1 MKRVVFW
8 PSSFAFSC
16 CDSVAGSS
24 HTTKTHT
31 TVLAV
36 SGWLTSCL
44 GRRINLLVMPKGQ
57 SISVACAH
65 RTRSGGAKGLV
76 AYYRQGTV
84 WGIRWSFSVILTVIL
99 TSTRSWFEAIRT
111 GYEDVEGYRDLV
123 KRDKRA
129 RCSGGS
135 RMIKRLN

>member
-1 MKRVVFW
+1 MTRQRYHNDPKYKARKLQ
-8 PSSFAFSC
+8 SNTQEQHIQ
-16 CDSVAGSS
+16 VAGSS

-44 GRRINLLVMPKGQ
+44 GRRINLDRAFLWLVRIGRGR
-57 SISVACAH
+57 V
-65 RTRSGGAKGLV
+65 GL
-76 AYYRQGTV
+76 RQGTV

-123 KRDKRA
+123 KRGK
-129 RCSGGS
+129 
-135 RMIKRLN
+135 